1 MSICVVPASALLP
14 GFLDEAL
21 ASIVFLKER
30 FQIIDD
36 DSRLAISLDVSKF
49 KPEELKVNLDGRT
62 LKVEGKQE
70 VREEHGFTSR
80 SFVREWTLPEEVDVD
95 KIRSSLTEDG
105 HLSIEA
111 PKAKMASVTAK
122 SIPIQKAN
130 KKK

>member
-1 MSICVVPASALLP
+1 MRS
-14 GFLDEAL
+14 FL
-21 ASIVFLKER
+21 F
-30 FQIIDD
+30 
-36 DSRLAISLDVSKF
+36 
-49 KPEELKVNLDGRT
+49 
-62 LKVEGKQE
+62 
-70 VREEHGFTSR
+70 R

-111 PKAKMASVTAK
+111 PKAKMAAVTAK